1 MSKVPPELGQ
11 PLGDAMQLT
20 LSFDVCH
27 GRKDKQNRMPRGGD
41 RQTHRGPAA
50 TLRSRPPAIV
60 HVHHAA

>member
-1 MSKVPPELGQ
+1 
-11 PLGDAMQLT
+11 MQLT

-27 GRKDKQNRMPRGGD
+27 AGKDKQNRMLRGGD

-60 HVHHAA
+60 RMCDRVAIIATAIATGA